1 MSMHDVFISYAAQ
14 DKPVADAV
22 CGNLEGRGIQ
32 CWIAP
37 RDILPG
43 TDRGESVINAI
54 NSARVFILIFSSH
67 ANAANE
73 VKREVERAV
82 HKGLSI
88 IPFRIEDVP
97 MSKSLE
103 YFISVPHWLDA
114 LTPPLHQHLMRLAD
128 HASALLTGEKFEPQ
142 RQIHQNQT
150 VAQVKSIAK
159 WVIPIALILTIFSL
173 VVGYL
178 VYRAVIPQVRF
189 DSFQYTVA
197 TLDPSGA
204 LKGGTER
211 EGKMFRENLGNGE
224 TLEMVEI
231 PNGNFYMGSSPTEV
245 SNIVKELQRI
255 GLPMRQAQQLAQSE
269 TPHGQVKVV
278 SFFIARTEITQ
289 AQWAQVSKWPKV
301 KIALN
306 PEPSFFRGKNRPV
319 EQVRWDEA
327 VEFCARLSARTG
339 RPYRLPSEGEWE
351 FACRAG
357 TLTPFHFGE
366 TISPE
371 VANFDATFPWG
382 HAIRGNRRMQTYDA
396 GNTDSANGFGLL
408 DMHGNVQEWCMD
420 PWHPNYEGSPSGASV
435 WETDG
440 DSNYRVVRGGSY
452 LSAAAF
458 CRCSS
463 RTKKEFDRQ
472 FSDTGFRV
480 AIFTDDLKK

>member
-1 MSMHDVFISYAAQ
+1 MHDVFISHAPQ
-14 DKPVADAV
+14 DKQVADAV
-22 CGNLEGRGIQ
+22 CGTLEGRGIR

-43 TDRGESVINAI
+43 TDRGEAVIEAI
-54 NSARVFILIFSSH
+54 NHAGIFILIFSNN
-67 ANAANE
+67 ANFSYE

-82 HKGLSI
+82 HKGLAI

-97 MSKSLE
+97 LSKSLE

-114 LTPPLHQHLMRLAD
+114 LTPPLHKHLMRLAD
-128 HASALLTGEKFEPQ
+128 NVGAMLSGEKLETPPTVL
-142 RQIHQNQT
+142 RSQT
-150 VAQVKSIAK
+150 VAQVKTIAK

-178 VYRAVIPQVRF
+178 VYRAVVPQIRY
-189 DSFQYTVA
+189 DSFSYTVV
-197 TLDPSGA
+197 TLDPSGVM
-204 LKGGTER
+204 KGTTER
-211 EGKMFRENLGNGE
+211 EGKMFREDLGNGE
-224 TLEMVEI
+224 GLEMVEI
-231 PNGNFYMGSSPTEV
+231 PSGNFWMGSSPAEF
-245 SNIVKELQRI
+245 SNIVKEFQRV
-255 GLPMRQAQQLAQSE
+255 GLPIRQAQELAKTE

-278 SFFIARTEITQ
+278 SFFIGRTEITQ
-289 AQWAQVSKWPKV
+289 AQWAQVAEWPKV
-301 KIALN
+301 QIGLN

-327 VEFCARLSARTG
+327 IEFCARLSARTG
-339 RPYRLPSEGEWE
+339 RAYRLPSEGEWE
-351 FACRAG
+351 YGCRAG

-366 TISPE
+366 TISAE

-382 HAIRGNRRMQTYDA
+382 HTNPGTRRQQTYDA
-396 GNTDSANGFGLL
+396 GSTDAANGFGLL

-440 DSNYRVVRGGSY
+440 DSTYRVVRGGSY

-463 RTKKEFDRQ
+463 RARKEFDRQ

-480 AIFTDDLKK
+480 AIFADDLKK

>member
-1 MSMHDVFISYAAQ
+1 MHEVFISYSAQ

-22 CGNLEGRGIQ
+22 CGTLEGRGIR
-32 CWIAP
+32 CWISP

-43 TDRGESVINAI
+43 TDRGEAVIDAI
-54 NSARVFILIFSSH
+54 NSAQVFILIFSNN
-67 ANAANE
+67 ANTSYE

-114 LTPPLHQHLMRLAD
+114 LTPPLHRHLMRLAD
-128 HASALLTGEKFEPQ
+128 NVSALITGERFEAPRLKPQ
-142 RQIHQNQT
+142 SQT
-150 VAQVKSIAK
+150 VAQVKTIAK

-178 VYRAVIPQVRF
+178 IYRTVVPEVRLN
-189 DSFQYTVA
+189 SFQYTVA
-197 TLDPSGA
+197 TLDQYGVM
-204 LKGGTER
+204 KGGTER
-211 EGKMFRENLGNGE
+211 EGKMFREDLGDGE
-224 TLEMVEI
+224 LIEMVEI
-231 PNGNFYMGSSPTEV
+231 PNGNFYMGSSQTELT
-245 SNIVKELQRI
+245 NIVKELQRI
-255 GLPMRQAQQLAQSE
+255 GLPLRQAQQVAESE

-278 SFFIARTEITQ
+278 SFFIGRTEVTQ
-289 AQWAQVSKWPKV
+289 GQWAQVAGWPKV
-301 KIALN
+301 KIGLN
-306 PEPSFFRGKNRPV
+306 PEPSFFPGKNRPV

-339 RPYRLPSEGEWE
+339 RAYRLPSEGEWE

-366 TISPE
+366 TISTE
-371 VANFDATFPWG
+371 VSNFDATFPWG
-382 HAIRGNRRMQTYDA
+382 NANRGNRRQQTYDA
-396 GNTDSANGFGLL
+396 GNTDAANGFGLL

-435 WETDG
+435 WEIDG
-440 DSNYRVVRGGSY
+440 DSTYRVVRGGSY

-480 AIFTDDLKK
+480 AIFADDLKK